1 VSIARIVGI
10 VLFVVGVVL
19 IIMGVSASRSLADS
33 LSTTF
38 TGRVTQGTL
47 WYFIGGGA
55 SVLVGLLLAL
65 GVVGRRSRA

>member
-1 VSIARIVGI
+1 MSISRIVGV
-10 VLFVVGVVL
+10 VLIVVGVVL

-38 TGRVTQGTL
+38 TGRLTEGTL

-55 SVLVGLLLAL
+55 SALVGLLLAL
-65 GVVGRRSRA
+65 GVVGRPRV